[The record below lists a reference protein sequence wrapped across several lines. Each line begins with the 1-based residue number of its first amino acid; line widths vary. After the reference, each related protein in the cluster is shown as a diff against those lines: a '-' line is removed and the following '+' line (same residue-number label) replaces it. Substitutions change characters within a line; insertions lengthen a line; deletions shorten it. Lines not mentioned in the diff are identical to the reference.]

1 MTVMNQ
7 SIKQVEYSL
16 GDDTTLPSQ
25 LSRLA
30 SDMRALQSW
39 RRRTMTSL
47 RKLSTITHFLQ
58 HHRRRRRT
66 SPPTEPPAIQTLL
79 ADFRHIA
86 AHVADS
92 GRRLERALPVVPSVL
107 TLAEG
112 RLALREARGAAR
124 LARLALVFV
133 PLSFAAGL
141 FGMDAAFAPGGPR
154 FWVYVAVAAPL
165 TALVCAVARLS
176 APAAGDGGWGRGRWR
191 FLGSGAAGA

>member
-1 MTVMNQ
+1 
-7 SIKQVEYSL
+7 
-16 GDDTTLPSQ
+16 
-25 LSRLA
+25 
-30 SDMRALQSW
+30 MRALQSW

-47 RKLSTITHFLQ
+47 RKLSTITHFLHH
-58 HHRRRRRT
+58 HHRRRDRRRT
-66 SPPTEPPAIQTLL
+66 TPPTEPPAIHTLL

-107 TLAEG
+107 QLAEG

-176 APAAGDGGWGRGRWR
+176 APAGGGGGGGWGSWRWR
-191 FLGSGAAGA
+191 FLGSGTAGA